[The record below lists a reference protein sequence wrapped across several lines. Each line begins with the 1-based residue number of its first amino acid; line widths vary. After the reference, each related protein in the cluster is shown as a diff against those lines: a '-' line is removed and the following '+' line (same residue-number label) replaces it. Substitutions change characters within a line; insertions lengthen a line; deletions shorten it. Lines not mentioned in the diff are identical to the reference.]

1 MKNMKK
7 AIYALMFAVMTVF
20 VLNPV
25 TASAASPKMTEKY
38 VLKMVDNV
46 NKYNKVSYTLASTS
60 VNEDGEMFMV
70 VLNIKYNHKKRNL
83 VADVSGYVVYELP
96 DNDADGEGEKELVY
110 SYTFKK
116 NMNTGKYSYKP
127 TDDIGEA
134 DYADLAKNLDNQFK
148 QEDFLTMGTL
158 WMNHMLGGAV
168 DSLADMPAQ
177 DYTEYPKFWSWWT
190 AVDVNDYDVE
200 SGYVVTEASMYVSK
214 KGTLPDDSYIKYVNV
229 ATDEVLMLDTY
240 NIKFSK

>member
-1 MKNMKK
+1 MKK

-46 NKYNKVSYTLASTS
+46 NKYNKVSYTLTSTS

-116 NMNTGKYSYKP
+116 NMNTGKYSYKA
-127 TDDIGEA
+127 TD
-134 DYADLAKNLDNQFK
+134 K

-168 DSLADMPAQ
+168 DALADMPAK

-190 AVDVNDYDVE
+190 AVDANDYDVE
-200 SGYVVTEASMYVSK
+200 SGYVITEASMYVSK